1 MITIFSTRNSWLTKL
16 LGCTTI
22 LLIIHTDRQNSL
34 LTDLQDC
41 TTMLTIIH
49 TWNSL
54 LTKLPGEHQPSIPAQ
69 RAQVLPQQGKK
80 QSNYIRNISNM
91 SGQRFWA
98 GFISCYL
105 IYILVLGRCCCNHC
119 KRKLQVTGLPQTT
132 LPSNIDIEDN
142 IFSSNQ

>member
-1 MITIFSTRNSWLTKL
+1 MLTVAP
-16 LGCTTI
+16 TE
-22 LLIIHTDRQNSL
+22 NSL
-34 LTDLQDC
+34 LTNLQDC
-41 TTMLTIIH
+41 TTMLTIIQ

-119 KRKLQVTGLPQTT
+119 KRKLQVTGLPQTS
-132 LPSNIDIEDN
+132 LPSNINLEDN
-142 IFSSNQ
+142 IFFIQPIIFSPLS

>member
-1 MITIFSTRNSWLTKL
+1 MITIFSTRNSWMTKL
-16 LGCTTI
+16 LGYTTI
-22 LLIIHTDRQNSL
+22 FNIIHTDRQNSL

-80 QSNYIRNISNM
+80 QSNHIRNISNM
-91 SGQRFWA
+91 SG
-98 GFISCYL
+98 FISCYL
-105 IYILVLGRCCCNHC
+105 IYTLVLGRCCSNHC
-119 KRKLQVTGLPQTT
+119 KRKLQITGLPQTS
-132 LPSNIDIEDN
+132 LPSNIDLEDN

>member
-1 MITIFSTRNSWLTKL
+1 MITIFSTRNSLLTKL
-16 LGCTTI
+16 LGYTTI
-22 LLIIHTDRQNSL
+22 LIIIHTDRQNSL
-34 LTDLQDC
+34 LTDLQYC

-54 LTKLPGEHQPSIPAQ
+54 LTKLPGEHQPSLPAQ

-80 QSNYIRNISNM
+80 QSNHIRNISKLLGILYFLLFNLL
-91 SGQRFWA
+91 F
-98 GFISCYL
+98 GFG
-105 IYILVLGRCCCNHC
+105 LGRCCSNHC

-132 LPSNIDIEDN
+132 LPSNIDLEDN

>member
-16 LGCTTI
+16 LGYTTI
-22 LLIIHTDRQNSL
+22 LIIIHTDRQNSL

-54 LTKLPGEHQPSIPAQ
+54 LTKLPGEHQPSLPAQ

-80 QSNYIRNISNM
+80 QSNHIRNISNM
-91 SGQRFWA
+91 SG
-98 GFISCYL
+98 FISCYL
-105 IYILVLGRCCCNHC
+105 IYTLVLGRCCSNHC
-119 KRKLQVTGLPQTT
+119 KRKLQVTGLPQTS
-132 LPSNIDIEDN
+132 LPSNIDLEDN